1 LQITH
6 LYQHYVCPQ
15 PHSIRGTYNFPYVRK
30 LARLFFEM
38 GDPDRSELEWKQ
50 LLQIQPDNVKA
61 HRYLGKI
68 LLTKERFVE
77 AREIVNKAIEQG
89 IRDDEL
95 LEMAENLK
103 EKELAGRED
112 RDG

>member
-1 LQITH
+1 L
-6 LYQHYVCPQ
+6 
-15 PHSIRGTYNFPYVRK
+15 RW
-30 LARLFFEM
+30 
-38 GDPDRSELEWKQ
+38 ELLIEWKQ

-77 AREIVNKAIEQG
+77 AREIVNKSIEQG

-95 LEMAENLK
+95 LEMAEKLK
-103 EKELAGRED
+103 KLADQESRED
-112 RDG
+112 PDD

>member
-1 LQITH
+1 
-6 LYQHYVCPQ
+6 
-15 PHSIRGTYNFPYVRK
+15 
-30 LARLFFEM
+30 M

-50 LLQIQPDNVKA
+50 LLQIQTDNVKA

-68 LLTKERFVE
+68 LLLKGKSAE

-95 LEMAENLK
+95 LEMADKLK
-103 EKELAGRED
+103 KLADQESQED
-112 RDG
+112 PDD